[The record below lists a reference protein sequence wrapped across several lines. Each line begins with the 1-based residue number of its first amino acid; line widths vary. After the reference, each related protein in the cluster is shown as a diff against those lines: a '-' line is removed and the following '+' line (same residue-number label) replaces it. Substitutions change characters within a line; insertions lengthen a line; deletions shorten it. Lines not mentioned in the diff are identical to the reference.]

1 MLADALSE
9 HNVLEEK
16 IVGKSE
22 LVKIRYLLLHMFPPL
37 IIA

>member
-9 HNVLEEK
+9 HNVLEQK

-22 LVKIRYLLLHMFPPL
+22 FVKIRYLLFHMFPPL